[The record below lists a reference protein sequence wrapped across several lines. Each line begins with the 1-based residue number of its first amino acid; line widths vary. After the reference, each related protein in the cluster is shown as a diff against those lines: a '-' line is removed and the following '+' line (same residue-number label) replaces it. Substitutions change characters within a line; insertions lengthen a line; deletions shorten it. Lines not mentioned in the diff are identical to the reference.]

1 MPKQAKTTRRP
12 EDEWT
17 EMLTELV
24 RGLWSYRYEL
34 VAIAVVLVAWE
45 TLTQPAGDIVA
56 SIVVVAVMA
65 GLVAYPPTRRWLG
78 HRFYLGRARRRW
90 TLAMRDAGLESAKT
104 GMVPSVVRAEKVAA
118 GERLIVHVRRGGSV
132 SDIES
137 QDEVIAAALRV
148 REVRVNRDPANA
160 ARAEVLLVKRDALAS
175 TTPLPWPLRDTAWCS
190 IWDPIPVGVDE
201 DGEVAWISLPER
213 NVLIGG
219 EPGAGKSAALS
230 LLVATAAMDATTKL
244 WLLDGKMVELAA
256 WGPCAE
262 RSVGVSGEEA
272 IEVLRHLQSEM
283 EDRYTRLLDEG
294 RRKVTRL
301 EGLPL
306 HVVVCDELAFY
317 LTLSDRKQRTEFA
330 DVMRDLVSRGRAA
343 GIIVI
348 AATQKPS
355 SDIIPTALRD
365 LFGFRWAM
373 RCNTPQAS
381 DTILGSGWASLGFTA
396 SQIPGASRGVGY
408 LLAEGE
414 EPVRLRAYYLDDY
427 DVDQLAERAAHL
439 RSLEQGPAATAEGSA

>member
-1 MPKQAKTTRRP
+1 MPRQAKTTRP
-12 EDEWT
+12 EDEWM
-17 EMLTELV
+17 ELLTELV
-24 RGLWSYRYEL
+24 CGLWSFRYEL

-45 TLTQPAGDIVA
+45 ALTQPAGDIVA
-56 SIVVVAVMA
+56 TIVVGVVVT
-65 GLVAYPPTRRWLG
+65 GLVACPPTRRWLG
-78 HRFYLGRARRRW
+78 HRFYLGRARRGW
-90 TLAMRDAGLESAKT
+90 ALAMRDARLESAKT

-118 GERLIVHVRRGGSV
+118 GERLTVHVRRGGSV
-132 SDIES
+132 SDIEG
-137 QDEVIAAALRV
+137 QAEVIAAALRV

-160 ARAEVLLVKRDALAS
+160 ARAEVLLVRRDALAS
-175 TTPLPWPLRDTAWCS
+175 ATPLPWPLRDTAWCS

-201 DGEVAWISLPER
+201 DGEVAWIGLPER

-256 WGPCAE
+256 WASCAE

-272 IEVLRHLQSEM
+272 IEVLRELQSEM
-283 EDRYTRLLDEG
+283 EDRYTRLLAEG

-301 EGLPL
+301 DGLPL

-355 SDIIPTALRD
+355 SDIIPTSLRD

-414 EPVRLRAYYLDDY
+414 EPVLHRAYYLDDH
-427 DVDQLAERAAHL
+427 DVDELARRAAHL
-439 RSLEQGPAATAEGSA
+439 RSLEEGLDAPAEGSA

>member
-1 MPKQAKTTRRP
+1 MSSRA
-12 EDEWT
+12 
-17 EMLTELV
+17 LV
-24 RGLWSYRYEL
+24 IGAAL
-34 VAIAVVLVAWE
+34 VAVVLFA
-45 TLTQPAGDIVA
+45 
-56 SIVVVAVMA
+56 
-65 GLVAYPPTRRWLG
+65 PTRQWLG

-90 TLAMRDAGLESAKT
+90 ALAMRDAGLESAKT
-104 GMVPSVVRAEKVAA
+104 GFVPSVRRAEKIAA
-118 GERLIVHVRRGGSV
+118 GERFLVGVRKGGSV

-137 QDEVIAAALRV
+137 KVEVIAAALRV
-148 REVRVNRDPANA
+148 RDLRVSRDPRNA
-160 ARAEVLLVKRDALAS
+160 ALAEVVLVKRDALAS
-175 TTPLPWPLRDTAWCS
+175 SEPLQWPLLDWQWHS
-190 IWDPIPVGVDE
+190 IWDEIPVGVDE
-201 DGEVAWISLPER
+201 NGETVSVYLPER

-230 LLVATAAMDATTKL
+230 LLVARAAMDPTTKL

-256 WGPCAE
+256 WARCAE

-272 IEVLRHLQSEM
+272 IEVLRDLQAEM
-283 EDRYTRLLDEG
+283 EQRYTRLLEDG
-294 RRKVTRL
+294 RRKVSASD
-301 EGLPL
+301 GLPL

-330 DVMRDLVSRGRAA
+330 DLMRDLVSRGRAA

-355 SDIIPTALRD
+355 SDIIPTSLRD

-381 DTILGSGWASLGFTA
+381 DTILGSGWASLGFSA

-414 EPVRLRAYYLDDY
+414 EPVRLRAFYLNDA
-427 DVDQLAERAAHL
+427 DVDRL
-439 RSLEQGPAATAEGSA
+439 AATAAERRAELRGQAAVTEGSPMTDVVAARAREAIVQEVVERAGDPRLGSGVSK